1 MLIIKDHV
9 NSALDWNRLGRNK
22 AIRKKVIDTQFNS
35 KTRMQL
41 CKLRGIDYCQSSIFA
56 EIEPIILPE
65 AISLVGEKYKHNEL
79 YQMLLAVV
87 PGLVSVVDRKA
98 VLKQSRAE
106 NLARMKALE
115 YENARIEDELGRIES
130 SIVQVQRK
138 LSGKKRCR

>member
-1 MLIIKDHV
+1 M
-9 NSALDWNRLGRNK
+9 
-22 AIRKKVIDTQFNS
+22 
-35 KTRMQL
+35 
-41 CKLRGIDYCQSSIFA
+41 
-56 EIEPIILPE
+56 
-65 AISLVGEKYKHNEL
+65 VGEKYKHNEL

-115 YENARIEDELGRIES
+115 SENARIEDELGHIES
-130 SIVQVQRK
+130 NIVQVQSK

>member
-1 MLIIKDHV
+1 M
-9 NSALDWNRLGRNK
+9 
-22 AIRKKVIDTQFNS
+22 
-35 KTRMQL
+35 
-41 CKLRGIDYCQSSIFA
+41 
-56 EIEPIILPE
+56 
-65 AISLVGEKYKHNEL
+65 VGEKYKHNEL

-98 VLKQSRAE
+98 VLKQRRAE

-115 YENARIEDELGRIES
+115 YENARIEDEFGRIES